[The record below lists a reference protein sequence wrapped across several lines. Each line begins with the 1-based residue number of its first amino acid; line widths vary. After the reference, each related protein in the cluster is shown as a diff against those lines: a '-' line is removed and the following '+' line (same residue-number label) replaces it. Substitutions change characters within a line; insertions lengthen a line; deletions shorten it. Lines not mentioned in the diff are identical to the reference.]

1 MRRFRPQ
8 LVVLNC
14 GDKHTHGG
22 ALHRG
27 TGYIEILDQLQRHL
41 LPPPEPRDSLT
52 AFELVFPRR
61 DEGGEGCCERGK
73 SRGAVIDYVQEHVT
87 GSSRELAAAGMSVGG
102 TSCAQRDDGSWRTCM
117 HRAFAQS
124 ETTVSVR
131 VMGRKY
137 PHHSRAMAP
146 HLVMCHNPPN

>member
-1 MRRFRPQ
+1 MMRRFRAQ

-102 TSCAQRDDGSWRTCM
+102 IHRVLNEMMEAGELVCTEPLRSPKQRYR
-117 HRAFAQS
+117 FA
-124 ETTVSVR
+124 
-131 VMGRKY
+131 
-137 PHHSRAMAP
+137 
-146 HLVMCHNPPN
+146 